1 MTVDTE
7 LTIEFERFTP
17 GADLL
22 GATQANFS
30 IDRPGIHAKE
40 LSILLNNPAAA
51 YIAEIVGRENTPAF
65 REEAAI
71 IAGKAWL
78 RRLLDAGQ
86 HPDSIIF
93 LSRSALDGAPD
104 FVETLKS
111 LFA

>member
-1 MTVDTE
+1 MTVETD
-7 LTIEFERFTP
+7 LTIEFQRFTP

-65 REEAAI
+65 REEAAR

-78 RRLLDAGQ
+78 RRLSMQVSTPTRSSSSPA
-86 HPDSIIF
+86 PRSMVRRI
-93 LSRSALDGAPD
+93 LSRR
-104 FVETLKS
+104 
-111 LFA
+111 